1 MWTCE
6 QLCGS
11 HWVFAVFL
19 TAPPTQTTDQTCA
32 PCSESLWSSDFLWG
46 GVPFVASILMGTG
59 GSGKPSGQGTVLV
72 EDLVRCVGVGASVRE
87 NIMDYQP

>member
-19 TAPPTQTTDQTCA
+19 TAPPLRPGTKPAVEAFGQVTFYGA
-32 PCSESLWSSDFLWG
+32 
-46 GVPFVASILMGTG
+46 VPFVASVLMGTG

-72 EDLVRCVGVGASVRE
+72 EDLVRYVGVGASVRE

>member
-11 HWVFAVFL
+11 QWVFAVFL
-19 TAPPTQTTDQTCA
+19 SAPPLRPGTKPVTPAVKAFGQVT
-32 PCSESLWSSDFLWG
+32 FYG
-46 GVPFVASILMGTG
+46 GMPFVASVLMGPG
-59 GSGKPSGQGTVLV
+59 GPGKPSGQGTVLV